1 MIASGLVLMDED
13 TDMVNMARFFIR
25 FFEDSCGKCV
35 PCREGSHRV
44 GEVLDYILNGKG
56 RKDDLEY
63 LLSLE
68 DPMND
73 TSACALGKLLLAPVS
88 STIKNFP
95 EDYAKK
101 IGG

>member
-1 MIASGLVLMDED
+1 MDED

-25 FFEDSCGKCV
+25 FFEEESCGKCV

-44 GEVLDYILNGKG
+44 GEVLDQIMKG
-56 RKDDLEY
+56 TGTKGDLDY

-68 DPMND
+68 EPIND
-73 TSACALGKLLLAPVS
+73 TSACALGKTLLAPVS